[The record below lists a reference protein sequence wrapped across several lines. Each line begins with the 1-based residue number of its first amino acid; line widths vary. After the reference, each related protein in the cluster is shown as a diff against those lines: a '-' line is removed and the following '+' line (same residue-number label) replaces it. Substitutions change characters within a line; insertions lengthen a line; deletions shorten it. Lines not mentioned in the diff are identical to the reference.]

1 VARFS
6 PSPDTFVVEE
16 IPAYLPTGTG
26 EHTYVWIE
34 KRLATTL
41 DVVNDMARRLGIEAR
56 EIGYAG
62 MKDRH
67 ATTRQWLSIPRVDPD
82 TALAA
87 GDDRLRVLCA
97 LRHGNKLR
105 IGHLRGNR
113 FEVVVTDLDDETE
126 ARSLGERLAE
136 RARLGLPNRYGDQR
150 FGMHADNAR
159 RGIAVLRGEQ
169 RERDHRRRRLLL
181 SAVQSAVFNQVLAVR
196 EEEGLLRRVLTGDIL
211 QKTDSGGL
219 FVTDAPLTDQ
229 VRLDAGEI
237 VVTGPMPG
245 GWAPAPPPET
255 EARAIEDRAL
265 ATVGVTRA
273 ELASVGRDLPGTRRP
288 LLVPVTLTEPAVL
301 PVVRDGGQDGGDD
314 GVQEGGRDGHAV
326 RLRFELPAGSY
337 ATVLLEAIGVTVD
350 TRRP

>member
-1 VARFS
+1 VARFC

-16 IPAYLPTGTG
+16 IPAYLPSGTG

-34 KRLATTL
+34 KRSITTL

-67 ATTRQWLSIPRVDPD
+67 ATTRQWLSIPRVAPD

-87 GDDRLRVLCA
+87 GDDRLRVLRA

-113 FEVVVTDLDDETE
+113 FEVVVTDLDGE
-126 ARSLGERLAE
+126 ADARRLEQRLVE
-136 RARLGLPNRYGDQR
+136 RALLGLPNRYGDQR
-150 FGMHADNAR
+150 FGVYADNAR
-159 RGIAVLRGEQ
+159 RGIAMLRGEQ

-181 SAVQSAVFNQVLAVR
+181 SAVQSAIFNEVLAFR
-196 EEEGLLRRVLTGDIL
+196 EAEGSLRRVLTGDIL
-211 QKTDSGGL
+211 QKTDTGGV
-219 FVTDAPLTDQ
+219 FVTDALTTDQ
-229 VRLDAGEI
+229 QRLEAGEI
-237 VVTGPMPG
+237 VITGPMPG
-245 GWAPAPPPET
+245 GWAPAPPPES
-255 EARAIEDRAL
+255 EARIIEDRAL
-265 ATVGVTRA
+265 AAVGVTRA
-273 ELASVGRDLPGTRRP
+273 ELASVGRDLPGARRP
-288 LLVPVTLTEPAVL
+288 LLVPVTLVEPAVT
-301 PVVRDGGQDGGDD
+301 PVARDRGQELGREGGQD
-314 GVQEGGRDGHAV
+314 RPAV

-350 TRRP
+350 THPS